1 MNITISVD
9 LPTILQ
15 TAFRKAFEGGSSG
28 ASAAFIQVFSLM
40 WLRTAINYQ
49 YRYGTT
55 ISESLSKLYNEGGIA
70 RLYQGF
76 PFAAVQSPLAR
87 FGDTAANSL
96 IYSLCDSLDP
106 SGLAVPVLLRT
117 GLASVTAGAWR
128 IVLMPIDT
136 VKTCM
141 QVDGQKGLVVLRDRL
156 QRDGVSVLFN
166 GALAAS
172 AATLVGHYPWF
183 LVFNYLSESLPSAQ
197 TYLDTLS
204 SDGVIWGVLHAVD
217 PRGLELTRSAF
228 IGLCAGCTSD
238 VCSNSLRVLKTTRQ
252 TMTSESLNSGGQQ
265 MSYLD
270 LAKSILETDGW
281 SGLFGRG
288 LQTKIIS
295 NALQSTLFSVLFKYF
310 QSTKG
315 S

>member
-1 MNITISVD
+1 MVEFYHS
-9 LPTILQ
+9 L
-15 TAFRKAFEGGSSG
+15 
-28 ASAAFIQVFSLM
+28 FSD
-40 WLRTAINYQ
+40 INS
-49 YRYGTT
+49 
-55 ISESLSKLYNEGGIA
+55 IN
-70 RLYQGF
+70 
-76 PFAAVQSPLAR
+76 V
-87 FGDTAANSL
+87 
-96 IYSLCDSLDP
+96 
-106 SGLAVPVLLRT
+106 
-117 GLASVTAGAWR
+117 
-128 IVLMPIDT
+128 
-136 VKTCM
+136 
-141 QVDGQKGLVVLRDRL
+141 
-156 QRDGVSVLFN
+156 
-166 GALAAS
+166 
-172 AATLVGHYPWF
+172 
-183 LVFNYLSESLPSAQ
+183 
-197 TYLDTLS
+197 